1 MPRGQKHDTPETIQ
15 AEIEKNEKLKK
26 YYERQ
31 VKVIEKGL
39 IPELNRK
46 ARTNRLCTRAGMLES
61 FIPHPE
67 LLSNDQ
73 IMELLKIAFRQKE
86 VQDAL
91 QEMVKSVVPEDPQ
104 EDP

>member
-1 MPRGQKHDTPETIQ
+1 MGKEQIEDKIKKLEEKRIS
-15 AEIEKNEKLKK
+15 AEKKVAYNKRQLK
-26 YYERQ
+26 
-31 VKVIEKGL
+31 ILEKGISPQL
-39 IPELNRK
+39 TRK

-73 IMELLKIAFRQKE
+73 IMELLEIAFRQKE
-86 VQDAL
+86 LQDAL
-91 QEMVKSVVPEDPQ
+91 QEMVKSVVPEELH

>member
-1 MPRGQKHDTPETIQ
+1 
-15 AEIEKNEKLKK
+15 
-26 YYERQ
+26 
-31 VKVIEKGL
+31 
-39 IPELNRK
+39 
-46 ARTNRLCTRAGMLES
+46 MLES

-73 IMELLKIAFRQKE
+73 IMELLKIAFRQKP

-91 QEMVKSVVPEDPQ
+91 QEMVKSVSPEEQQ

>member
-1 MPRGQKHDTPETIQ
+1 MPRGQKRDTPESIR

-31 VKVIEKGL
+31 VKVYEKGL
-39 IPELNRK
+39 IPQLTRK

-61 FIPHPE
+61 FIPYPE

-73 IMELLKIAFRQKE
+73 IMELLKIAFRQKA

-91 QEMVKSVVPEDPQ
+91 QEMVKSVVPEELQ

>member
-1 MPRGQKHDTPETIQ
+1 MNLRKKLDTT
-15 AEIEKNEKLKK
+15 K

-91 QEMVKSVVPEDPQ
+91 QEMVKSVVPEELP

>member
-1 MPRGQKHDTPETIQ
+1 MGKEQIEDKIKKLEEKRIS
-15 AEIEKNEKLKK
+15 AEKKVAYNKRQLK
-26 YYERQ
+26 
-31 VKVIEKGL
+31 ILEKGIGPQL
-39 IPELNRK
+39 TRK

-73 IMELLKIAFRQKE
+73 IMEILKIAFRQKP

-91 QEMVKSVVPEDPQ
+91 QEMVKSVVPEELH